1 MQLSQAA
8 SLHEEFPSVTLVP
21 FWKEVAAP
29 VVSAIRHPKG
39 TKGMLS
45 PARNRDALSTFLP
58 LDRPQVIVAVTVVD
72 LLCPG

>member
-1 MQLSQAA
+1 MESFPVLPWSPSGKKWLPLW
-8 SLHEEFPSVTLVP
+8 SLLFVLFV
-21 FWKEVAAP
+21 
-29 VVSAIRHPKG
+29 HPKG

-72 LLCPG
+72 LLCQAKEI

>member
-1 MQLSQAA
+1 MKSFPVLPWSPSGKKWLPPW
-8 SLHEEFPSVTLVP
+8 SLLFV
-21 FWKEVAAP
+21 
-29 VVSAIRHPKG
+29 HPKG
-39 TKGMLS
+39 TKGILS